1 MIKVALIEDNVSYRK
16 ALKIYIQTVEDI
28 TIVYEGPSVK
38 EMLSQL
44 SGEPADVIIM
54 YINLGPESGIEGVK
68 QIRNL
73 WPNTGIFMLTVF
85 EDEEKI
91 TQSIRAGAV
100 GYLLKKDPPEKVIEA
115 IKTVYNGEGVINGK
129 IARVMFEHYSRSSN
143 KSPSFDDYDITKREK
158 EIIDLLLKGLSYKEI
173 AASLFISVDTLNSHI
188 RKIYSKLNVHSRSE
202 IAARFR

>member
-44 SGEPADVIIM
+44 SREPADVIIM
-54 YINLGPESGIEGVK
+54 DINLGPESGIEGVK

-73 WPNTGIFMLTVF
+73 WPSTGIFMLTVF

>member
-54 YINLGPESGIEGVK
+54 DINLGPESGIEGVK

-143 KSPSFDDYDITKREK
+143 ESPSFDDYDITKREK